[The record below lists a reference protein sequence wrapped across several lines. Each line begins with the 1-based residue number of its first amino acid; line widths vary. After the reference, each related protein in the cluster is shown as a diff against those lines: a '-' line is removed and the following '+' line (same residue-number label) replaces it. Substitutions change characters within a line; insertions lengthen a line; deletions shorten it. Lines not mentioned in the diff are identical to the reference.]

1 MARPMERRTA
11 QGITMQAL
19 AQKREFFAAGP
30 PPKKKRLFPG
40 EKALSG
46 TFGTGYERLISIAFC
61 SMASA
66 VVTALLLDWKPRWVM
81 IMLTIS
87 VERSTLEPSML

>member
-1 MARPMERRTA
+1 MACPEERRTA
-11 QGITMQAL
+11 RGGMGRAF
-19 AQKREFFAAGP
+19 AREREFFAAGR
-30 PPKKKRLFPG
+30 KKSAFSPG
-40 EKALSG
+40 EKALAG
-46 TFGTGYERLISIAFC
+46 TFGAGYERLISIAFC